1 MASLV
6 LMGINRIVVTDGRIS
21 AKIMYDFQAR
31 DSRSIRKSA
40 AAYDMA
46 RDRFGNV
53 QTTRKG
59 EKTYEETMDRTDT
72 EEHGKDE
79 RSRDDSYQ
87 SFAKGQ
93 AKWEDTP
100 IMTAMSAASEASDAA
115 LQTRAQLA
123 GNVEVNFKS
132 DYLPLDKMATPGM
145 IAAIQGNS
153 TPVDPNVLP
162 SAKNPPPAVNADA
175 GAGTSTTPP
184 QAAAEERLAMAAAPR
199 AGWTSANSL
208 EAVRPPVRELL
219 TAIPAFDALE
229 PEERRALAANM
240 VKVMSYI
247 ADPNGVGSEANTA
260 ANPAPV
266 PASIARGLAQA
277 DTIKNF
283 QKLNDGTPD
292 KTGKDFV
299 AGGVREG
306 VEQFGALVQKVDFP
320 KFVGGLIKNVFRQS
334 WSLRSSRC
342 APMASSSPM
351 SPRRSTSSC
360 RTTSRLEL
368 AATGWPAATRTRW
381 GSRSARGRAR
391 SRRGRSPKG
400 PTATLAAKGE
410 NPEVRLAEISR
421 DMNINPP
428 ITDLSD
434 ANAELRLVTAARL
447 QMARQRQQLLSSMV
461 MLGVNRIVVTDG
473 SINAKV
479 VFDMRGQSEAKA
491 SNTASMYD
499 TEAQRNRNT
508 VSASYGGWFSPVK
521 AGFSNVNEQ
530 EHVATVAS
538 AVDESSTEK
547 AEVKAR
553 LSGDVR
559 VNFKSDYFPMEK
571 LATPEMMSVIQGNS
585 TPYNPNRPVTAPA
598 AGGT

>member
-1 MASLV
+1 
-6 LMGINRIVVTDGRIS
+6 
-21 AKIMYDFQAR
+21 
-31 DSRSIRKSA
+31 
-40 AAYDMA
+40 
-46 RDRFGNV
+46 
-53 QTTRKG
+53 
-59 EKTYEETMDRTDT
+59 
-72 EEHGKDE
+72 
-79 RSRDDSYQ
+79 
-87 SFAKGQ
+87 
-93 AKWEDTP
+93 
-100 IMTAMSAASEASDAA
+100 
-115 LQTRAQLA
+115 
-123 GNVEVNFKS
+123 
-132 DYLPLDKMATPGM
+132 
-145 IAAIQGNS
+145 
-153 TPVDPNVLP
+153 
-162 SAKNPPPAVNADA
+162 
-175 GAGTSTTPP
+175 
-184 QAAAEERLAMAAAPR
+184 MAAAPR

-208 EAVRPPVRELL
+208 EAVRPPVRDLL

-320 KFVGGLIKNVFRQS
+320 KFVGGLIKNVFQAIVE
-334 WSLRSSRC
+334 SSIEQMR
-342 APMASSSPM
+342 AYGELISNVAKTVDQFM
-351 SPRRSTSSC
+351 SDNISAGAGRDW
-360 RTTSRLEL
+360 L
-368 AATGWPAATRTRW
+368 AGRYPDALGVEVGQAAVAFAE
-381 GSRSARGRAR
+381 GEE
-391 SRRGRSPKG
+391 PQG

-499 TEAQRNRNT
+499 TEAHRNRNT

-585 TPYNPNRPVTAPA
+585 TPYNPNRPATAPA